1 MAPSYRAFSCPPW
14 RRPASVRS
22 SAGRLRTHRKSNP
35 DIRSNVRPT
44 VRPSEFS
51 KKHRQTG
58 PIARTRCHPGFPF
71 EIRRKNIQIHAHSV
85 NKIFSNILDFSL
97 SIGHPGFQHEFWI
110 EYFPEGFEARI
121 RRNDPKIRV
130 YRSHAARAIS
140 EERWDV
146 AEIFLDRILDVDPHH
161 TEAWLMKGHLR
172 HHCRQ
177 DERTAVDCYRK
188 VITLCGNDSPNPHA
202 ERARTSLG
210 RILAVWG

>member
-1 MAPSYRAFSCPPW
+1 MNF
-14 RRPASVRS
+14 
-22 SAGRLRTHRKSNP
+22 GLHFFRK
-35 DIRSNVRPT
+35 D
-44 VRPSEFS
+44 S
-51 KKHRQTG
+51 K
-58 PIARTRCHPGFPF
+58 PG
-71 EIRRKNIQIHAHSV
+71 
-85 NKIFSNILDFSL
+85 
-97 SIGHPGFQHEFWI
+97 
-110 EYFPEGFEARI
+110 I
-121 RRNDPKIRV
+121 RRNDSQIRV

-146 AEIFLDRILDVDPHH
+146 AEIFLDRILDVDPGH

-177 DERTAVDCYRK
+177 DERSAVECYRK